1 MFYCSVGER
10 GGEHFFL
17 ENIIGLLSEE
27 PDINPAPTEIRVY
40 DYLAKR
46 RLEHHDIGV
55 MRIVVNS
62 GGNLLAFSFNKWIF
76 SERRGSHPIDK
87 FYYLGTTLRKVNI
100 RLSVHNSQ
108 HIAVVT

>member
-55 MRIVVNS
+55 M
-62 GGNLLAFSFNKWIF
+62 
-76 SERRGSHPIDK
+76 
-87 FYYLGTTLRKVNI
+87 
-100 RLSVHNSQ
+100 
-108 HIAVVT
+108 